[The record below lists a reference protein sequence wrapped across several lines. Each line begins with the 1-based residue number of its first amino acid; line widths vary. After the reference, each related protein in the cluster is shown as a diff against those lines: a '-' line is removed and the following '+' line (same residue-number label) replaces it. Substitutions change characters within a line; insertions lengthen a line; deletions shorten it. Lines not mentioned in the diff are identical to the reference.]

1 MTIALTRRPDWPAR
15 LHDFVDAVK
24 RNAFDW
30 VSLNCAEHWAA
41 GAVLAMTDV
50 DIAAS
55 YRGRYKTA
63 KGAAQMMKGKGFDN
77 LADMLAAHLPEIT
90 GVDGEPFVGGASL
103 GDIAAIP
110 KDDAFGFTL
119 GIVNGEMILVL
130 GETGMGMVPLFSAT
144 RAFRV

>member
-1 MTIALTRRPDWPAR
+1 MTIALTRRPDWAVR

-30 VSLNCAEHWAA
+30 ASQNCAEHFAA
-41 GAVLAMTDV
+41 GAVLAMTDI
-50 DIAAS
+50 DIAAE
-55 YRGRYKTA
+55 YRGSYKTA
-63 KGAAQMMKGKGFDN
+63 RGAAQMMKRKGFDN
-77 LADMLAAHLPEIT
+77 LADMLGAHLPEIT
-90 GVDGEPFVGGASL
+90 GVDGEPFVGGATL

-130 GETGMGMVPLFSAT
+130 GETGMGTVPLFNAA

>member
-1 MTIALTRRPDWPAR
+1 MIALTRRPDWVAR
-15 LHDFVDAVK
+15 LHDFIDAVK

-30 VSLNCAEHWAA
+30 KSLNCAEHFAA

-50 DIAAS
+50 DVAAPYRGS
-55 YRGRYKTA
+55 YRTA
-63 KGAAQMMKGKGFDN
+63 KGAAQVMKRNGFGN
-77 LADMLAAHLPEIT
+77 LAEMVAAHLPEIT
-90 GVDGEPFVGGASL
+90 GVDGEPFVGGATM

-119 GIVNGEMILVL
+119 GVVNGEMILVL

>member
-1 MTIALTRRPDWPAR
+1 MTIALTRRPDWAAR

-30 VSLNCAEHWAA
+30 QSLNCAEHWVG

-50 DIAAS
+50 DIAAP
-55 YRGRYKTA
+55 YRGTYKTA
-63 KGAAQMMKGKGFDN
+63 KGAAQVVRRKGFGN
-77 LADMLAAHLPEIT
+77 LADLLAEHLPEIT
-90 GVDGEPFVGGASL
+90 GVDGEPFVGGATM

-130 GETGMGMVPLFSAT
+130 GETGMGTVPLFSAT